1 MVTAPPSLSSIDED
15 RILTRTWSAVR
26 KAGAVALLALPGLAL
41 AQSVTTSGAVNQRP
55 SPNPSANWNVN
66 GTLEVGSYGAGS
78 LSILNGGTVSTS
90 NSNTYI
96 GMSDRTRR
104 SDGRMTIDGQGSSFT
119 GFNMYVGYTNST
131 GVVNVTNGGK
141 LATKQFIVLGDTIS
155 SALLPA
161 SGTLTV
167 DGAGSEVAAQELMVG
182 ANGDGS
188 LIAKNGAKV
197 VVNYLTQIG
206 MYAGGSGSATI
217 SGAGTTF
224 DSAIIR
230 IGSSGPGTLVV
241 EDQAHVTAPTVEL
254 GMNKGSK
261 GEIKLNSSGVLTTG
275 WLAKR
280 SGDGSVTFDGGVLQL
295 SANQSNLFQG
305 FALGDVQLLA
315 GGGTIDTQNFSVV
328 NGLGLEGVGR
338 LTKAGSGTLVLTE
351 ANTYTGGTTIAEGT
365 LQLGNGGTSGSIVGD
380 VVDNGTLAVNH
391 SDTLTLDGVVSGS
404 GALNQ
409 VGTGTTVLTGS
420 NTYTGGTTIAKGTLQ
435 RGNGGTS
442 GSIVGD
448 VVDNGTLAV
457 NRSDAFTLDGVV
469 SGSGALNQLG
479 TGTTVL
485 TGSNT
490 YTGGTTI
497 AAGTLQLGNGGTSG
511 SIVGGV
517 VDNGML
523 KVNRSDAFTLDGVI
537 SGSGALNQVG
547 TGTTVL
553 AGSNTYTGGTTIAV
567 GTLQLGNGGTSGSI
581 VGDVANNGSLAVN
594 RADTFKLDGA
604 ISGTGSFKQMGAGTT
619 VLAGAN
625 SYTGVTDVLQGT
637 LAAGAHNAFSR
648 NSAYDVAAG
657 AMLDLAGYD
666 QTLSSL
672 SNSGTVRLHGNTPG
686 TVLKVTGPYVGND
699 GTLQVGTVLG
709 TDDSAS
715 DKVLLSGSTSIASG
729 HTSVQVTNVGG
740 LGALTTGNGI
750 AVIETENGASLQ
762 PGSFTLAGEHVD
774 AGAYEYRLYQTAQG
788 ASLKSTITPPPLP
801 PQPPAPEPSPTP
813 EPSPEPEPVVA
824 YRPEVPLL
832 SALPAQL
839 RQADLAMLGDWHK
852 RMGDDSAQSA
862 TGQGRRAWGRVL
874 RTDPTIRQQG
884 TVSPESRG
892 HMTGFQA
899 GLDLY
904 ADQNVRA
911 GLYVGQLD
919 GDMSTTGFASG
930 VEHKYVGFNTLR
942 SRYLGLYGTWQD
954 ASGLYVDAVLQ
965 GADYRSVLHTAEDR
979 SEATTK
985 GSGWLASLEVGKP
998 YALNHQWQVGPQAQ
1012 IIYRQMSLDDTALSS
1027 TTVQNQAAN
1036 DWMLRLGARV
1046 KGSFATSV
1054 GHLQPYG
1061 RINFYKANN
1070 STDVTRFITPAAT
1083 TGISARTGYMAT
1095 ELAAGASLQ
1104 LSPRT
1109 SIYGELGKLWSSG
1122 GDSRV
1127 NSGVQASIGVKV
1139 LW

>member
-15 RILTRTWSAVR
+15 RILTHTWSAVR

-66 GTLEVGSYGAGS
+66 GTLEVGSYGTGS

-90 NSNTYI
+90 NSFTRI
-96 GMSDRTRR
+96 GIGALGKRA
-104 SDGRMTIDGQGSSFT
+104 DGRMTVDGSGSSFS
-119 GFNMYVGYTNST
+119 GFNMNVGDTNST

-141 LATKQFIVLGDTIS
+141 LAIKQYIVLGDTIGS
-155 SALLPA
+155 TLPA

-167 DGAGSEVAAQELMVG
+167 DGAGSEVVTQDLMVG
-182 ANGDGS
+182 ANGDGT

-315 GGGTIDTQNFSVV
+315 GGGIIDTQNFSVV

-380 VVDNGTLAVNH
+380 VL
-391 SDTLTLDGVVSGS
+391 
-404 GALNQ
+404 
-409 VGTGTTVLTGS
+409 
-420 NTYTGGTTIAKGTLQ
+420 
-435 RGNGGTS
+435 
-442 GSIVGD
+442 
-448 VVDNGTLAV
+448 
-457 NRSDAFTLDGVV
+457 
-469 SGSGALNQLG
+469 
-479 TGTTVL
+479 
-485 TGSNT
+485 
-490 YTGGTTI
+490 
-497 AAGTLQLGNGGTSG
+497 
-511 SIVGGV
+511 
-517 VDNGML
+517 DNGML

-547 TGTTVL
+547 TSTTVL
-553 AGSNTYTGGTTIAV
+553 TGSNTYTGGTTIAA
-567 GTLQLGNGGTSGSI
+567 GTLQLGNGGTIGSI
-581 VGDVANNGSLAVN
+581 VGDVTNNGSLAVN

-604 ISGTGSFKQMGAGTT
+604 ISGTGSFKQMGAGAT

-648 NSAYDVAAG
+648 NSAHDVAAG

-715 DKVLLSGSTSIASG
+715 DKVLLSGSTGIASG

-911 GLYVGQLD
+911 GLYVGQLE

-965 GADYRSVLHTAEDR
+965 GADYRSVLHTAEDC

-998 YALNHQWQVGPQAQ
+998 YALNHQWQVEPQAQ

-1061 RINFYKANN
+1061 RINFYKASN